1 MRQQQTEADRSD
13 HARLAK
19 IVRPVKDVEPR
30 TELDLDVFDR
40 SETGNA
46 QFVEPHTSRPP
57 IASWLC
63 SSLYRCA
70 SARVALDFSVSS
82 IDPAASRS
90 RRATVSLR
98 TGGRFS

>member
-1 MRQQQTEADRSD
+1 MRQQQPEADRGD
-13 HARLAK
+13 HGRLAK
-19 IVRPVKDVEPR
+19 IVRSVKDVEPR
-30 TELDLDVFDR
+30 TELDLDAFNR

-70 SARVALDFSVSS
+70 SARVALDFSVSP
-82 IDPAASRS
+82 IDSATSRS
-90 RRATVSLR
+90 RRAIVSLK